1 MNCRK
6 EDMVLYAI
14 TDRHW
19 LNGESL
25 YQQVEKALQGGVTF
39 LQLREKKLDKEL
51 FMKEAREIK
60 ELCRK
65 YKVPFI
71 INDNVEIAK
80 AIDADGVHVGQ
91 SDMEAG
97 DVRKR
102 LGADKIIG
110 VSAKT
115 VEQALLAEKHGAD
128 YLGVG
133 AVFSTSTKTDATG
146 VSHETLRDICQAIKI
161 PVVAIGGITKDNV
174 NELSGYGA
182 DGIAV
187 ISAIFAQENIT
198 EAAKDLKQRS
208 MQMVGSNGK

>member
-39 LQLREKKLDKEL
+39 LQLREKNLDKEL

-80 AIDADGVHVGQ
+80 AIDADGVHVGK

-146 VSHETLRDICQAIKI
+146 VSHETLRDICQAVKI

-174 NELSGYGA
+174 DELSGYGA

-208 MQMVGSNGK
+208 MQMVSSNGK

>member
-1 MNCRK
+1 
-6 EDMVLYAI
+6 
-14 TDRHW
+14 
-19 LNGESL
+19 
-25 YQQVEKALQGGVTF
+25 
-39 LQLREKKLDKEL
+39 
-51 FMKEAREIK
+51 MKEAREIK

-133 AVFSTSTKTDATG
+133 AVFLP
-146 VSHETLRDICQAIKI
+146 VLRQ
-161 PVVAIGGITKDNV
+161 
-174 NELSGYGA
+174 
-182 DGIAV
+182 
-187 ISAIFAQENIT
+187 
-198 EAAKDLKQRS
+198 
-208 MQMVGSNGK
+208 MQLVFHMKH

>member
-39 LQLREKKLDKEL
+39 LQLREKKLDKEV

-208 MQMVGSNGK
+208 MQMVSSNGK

>member
-39 LQLREKKLDKEL
+39 LQLREKNLDKEL

-187 ISAIFAQENIT
+187 ISAILAQENIT
-198 EAAKDLKQRS
+198 EAAKDLKQHS
-208 MQMVGSNGK
+208 MQMVSSNGK

>member
-146 VSHETLRDICQAIKI
+146 VSHETLRDICQAVKI
-161 PVVAIGGITKDNV
+161 PVVAVGGITKDNV
-174 NELSGYGA
+174 DELSGYGA

-208 MQMVGSNGK
+208 MQMVSSNGK

>member
-39 LQLREKKLDKEL
+39 LQLREKNLDKEL

-161 PVVAIGGITKDNV
+161 PVVAIGGITTIQKTQTYFSFICNK
-174 NELSGYGA
+174 
-182 DGIAV
+182 
-187 ISAIFAQENIT
+187 ISEFQTRDSIIRQFLQ
-198 EAAKDLKQRS
+198 
-208 MQMVGSNGK
+208 

>member
-39 LQLREKKLDKEL
+39 LQLREKNLDKEL

-146 VSHETLRDICQAIKI
+146 VSHETLRDICQAVKI
-161 PVVAIGGITKDNV
+161 PVVAIGGITKDKV

-208 MQMVGSNGK
+208 MQMVSSNGK

>member
-65 YKVPFI
+65 YKVPVI

-146 VSHETLRDICQAIKI
+146 VSHETLRDICQAVKI
-161 PVVAIGGITKDNV
+161 PVGAIGGITKDNV

-208 MQMVGSNGK
+208 MQMVSSNGK

>member
-1 MNCRK
+1 MHCRK

-71 INDNVEIAK
+71 IYDNVEIAK

-146 VSHETLRDICQAIKI
+146 VSHETLRDICQAVKI

-174 NELSGYGA
+174 DELSGYGA

-208 MQMVGSNGK
+208 MQMVSSNGK

>member
-198 EAAKDLKQRS
+198 EAAKDLKQHS
-208 MQMVGSNGK
+208 MQMVSSNGK